1 MSGKELRLLIVAEC
15 GDSVALAEAEA
26 LRPVVGRL
34 DCVTVPAGAEGLL
47 GRLGNR
53 LKVRKAV
60 RQIMGQRSLEFDAVV
75 TYGTSV
81 AGEVGVGLSGATGV
95 RHIAREELYTSIGC
109 AVVQMSAVGGHRTED
124 HALTFVSA
132 DNGQST
138 LEMMVGMAVA
148 RPGSRIEWRV
158 AGDAPVMQEG
168 GLRIPENLVVES
180 CGSIDEALGRG
191 AVDWMVDFSGSHRP
205 PFVDLCRA
213 LSAGCR
219 LLSWRALVWMMFST
233 MSAASCSVVRRR
245 RRSLSEGCCLISTV
259 TSVAAVCER
268 ELKRAGVPTTILSLL
283 RRVWWKLF
291 LNVLKNE

>member
-60 RQIMGQRSLEFDAVV
+60 RKIMGQRSLEYDAVV

-109 AVVQMSAVGGHRTED
+109 AVVQMSAVAGHRTED

-132 DNGQST
+132 DNGLST

-180 CGSIDEALGRG
+180 CGSIEEAFGRG
-191 AVDWMVDFSGSHRP
+191 AVDWMVDFSGSQRP

-213 LSAGCR
+213 LSAGVPVVVVESAGVEDVFDDECCVILGGSPTKEEFIRGMLPYIDSDIRSGR
-219 LLSWRALVWMMFST
+219 LR
-233 MSAASCSVVRRR
+233 
-245 RRSLSEGCCLISTV
+245 EGAKACWS
-259 TSVAAVCER
+259 SDHNPEAVAARLVEVV
-268 ELKRAGVPTTILSLL
+268 LKRIE
-283 RRVWWKLF
+283 K
-291 LNVLKNE
+291 